1 VCEHVEALLTGKIG
15 KRNLAVLVPP
25 GFAKSTVVSV
35 AAPAWRWITK
45 PAWRAIFASGNPVV
59 ATRDSL
65 KCRAIIE
72 SSWYRRTFGI
82 GWGLADDANLKT
94 RYATTATGFRMALST
109 AARVTGDRADSL
121 FIDDPVD
128 ADDAY
133 SESARLTVNR
143 WYDEAYANR
152 LNDLRT
158 GTRCLIMQRLHPDDL
173 AGHILEREAGEWE
186 VLTIPQQWEES
197 RRTAT
202 TLGWTDPRTTEG
214 ELAFEARF
222 PANVIELE
230 RLRLGESGFAGQH
243 QQRPFAKGGRF

>member
-1 VCEHVEALLTGKIG
+1 MCEHVEALLTGKIG